1 MAAEYLHFKER
12 DRDAA
17 HVMEEQPGTAS
28 QKANVAFG
36 AFCLFAVWI
45 NDRNSSQSEVKTQ
58 EVIEDTANR
67 WTESLQ
73 YRLNLRHGGDGDR

>member
-36 AFCLFAVWI
+36 AFCLFAVRI
-45 NDRNSSQSEVKTQ
+45 NDRNPSKS
-58 EVIEDTANR
+58 
-67 WTESLQ
+67 
-73 YRLNLRHGGDGDR
+73 